1 MTTLFN
7 SSSLQDASLV
17 NFAIEKQVTVAAV
30 GLQPGESITFE
41 MVAFTSP
48 GRGETCNPCDLPP
61 ILYAAE
67 AAWQKLM
74 CCGAQPVTLSAE
86 NPVVLLDSPQHMR
99 LRARFNG
106 HDFSA
111 GSLTCTVEV
120 FESSSTITSAEQ
132 RGCCPVIPPPVVV
145 PPPVTANVTG
155 IPCPLAAPFTWQ
167 GSTYSSVAAFVSDVK
182 AQVSGATYNAATCM
196 FVAPAGSVF
205 PNLVLAPIV
214 VVPPVVPPTTY
225 CPSMRLNGECGTGCG
240 EIGFAYRNNSL
251 RDPAATVPVLACDG
265 STVAYIYPAE
275 GITGAVR
282 HEIPY
287 YQAGVAIGYAANT
300 SACAAELSPVVNVS
314 VAAPKVT
321 VAAPTVNVAA
331 PTVNLPAPNLVAT
344 AIGATGIVTNT
355 LSNGTTVVSN
365 EPFPN
370 NC

>member
-17 NFAIEKQVTVAAV
+17 NFAIEQQVTVAAV

-111 GSLTCTVEV
+111 GPLTCTVEV

-132 RGCCPVIPPPVVV
+132 RGCCPVIVPPVIVPPP

-155 IPCPLAAPFTWQ
+155 IPCPLSAPFTWQ

-214 VVPPVVPPTTY
+214 VVPPATTY
-225 CPSMRLNGECGTGCG
+225 CPSLRLNSACGVGCS
-240 EIGFAYRNNSL
+240 EEGFAFRNNSL
-251 RDPAATVPVLACDG
+251 ADPAATVSVMACG
-265 STVAYIYPAE
+265 STTVGKIYPTD
-275 GITGAVR
+275 GITGSIR

-287 YQAGVAIGYAANT
+287 YEAGVIIGYMANQ
-300 SACAAELSPVVNVS
+300 SSCAPVATPVTYVQPNIS
-314 VAAPKVT
+314 VAAPEVT
-321 VAAPTVNVAA
+321 IT
-331 PTVNLPAPNLVAT
+331 LPAPNLLAT
-344 AIGATGIVTNT
+344 SIGATGIVTNT